1 MKYLSI
7 VIAALL
13 LASCSTTGMS
23 SGDSMSGSD
32 SMSRA
37 SGASSFSSDCAT
49 NPPGLY
55 CGD

>member
-7 VIAALL
+7 IIASLV

-23 SGDSMSGSD
+23 SGDSMG
-32 SMSRA
+32 RA
-37 SGASSFSSDCAT
+37 SGASGVNSFSSDCST
-49 NPPGLY
+49 SPPGLY

>member
-7 VIAALL
+7 IIASLV

-23 SGDSMSGSD
+23 SGDSMSRGGG
-32 SMSRA
+32 A
-37 SGASSFSSDCAT
+37 SGVNSMNSFSSDCST
-49 NPPGLY
+49 SPPGLY